1 MSVTSGTPA
10 GQSSAQPVSTTE
22 GGSSVVSVS
31 VPASKSAVK
40 EAGSSWANKLDP
52 SAIAAVRSYTGTAYA
67 NINATLRGIEQRFDD
82 GNDICAITLH
92 QSLGKA
98 ELPCDCTVYRGTSNK
113 ALGALRFLPDSM
125 IVGKTIMDEGFMS
138 TSLNPSD
145 AFGGDI
151 LLEIDAPS
159 GSHGAYV
166 GSISS
171 AGHHE
176 SEVLF
181 DAGQIMTIVGASH
194 DNTGRRIIKVRLL
207 K

>member
-1 MSVTSGTPA
+1 MPVTSSTPA
-10 GQSSAQPVSTTE
+10 GQSSSQPISSTGGRSAEVSL
-22 GGSSVVSVS
+22 SA
-31 VPASKSAVK
+31 PASKSAVK

-52 SAIAAVRSYTGTAYA
+52 GAVAAVRSYTGTAYT
-67 NINATLRGIEQRFDD
+67 NINATLRGIEQKFDD

-98 ELPCDCTVYRGTSNK
+98 ELPCDCTVYRGTSSR

-138 TSLNPSD
+138 TSLNQGD
-145 AFGGDI
+145 AFGGDV
-151 LLEIDAPS
+151 LLEIEAPS

-166 GSISS
+166 GDISS